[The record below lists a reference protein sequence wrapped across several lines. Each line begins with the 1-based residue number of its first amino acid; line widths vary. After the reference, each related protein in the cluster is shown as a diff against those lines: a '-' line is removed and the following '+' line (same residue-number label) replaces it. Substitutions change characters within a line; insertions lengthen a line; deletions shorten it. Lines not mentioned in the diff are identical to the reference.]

1 MAGDP
6 VTIEAA
12 DAELVA
18 YLDGAL
24 DPAARAA
31 LEARLAADP
40 ALSARCDTLA
50 AGALG
55 SREGFDL
62 LLAAAPSERLSAI
75 LAAAEAEAARAAGA
89 SPRSRP
95 WWPLAAAAAVLLVAG
110 GVLGFAAAWFL
121 APVPVVGA
129 EAAAPGWRAVVA
141 EYLTLYTRDTLAV
154 VPDNAVLRAEEL
166 AEVGGRLS
174 LQLTPDKVSFPE
186 LELKRAQLF
195 QFKGMPLAQI
205 AYLSTDDGPVAFC
218 IIANG
223 KPDEPPAFEERLG
236 QNIVFWTKGGRGYM
250 VIGKLPRP
258 TLEALAASLESRVS

>member
-6 VTIEAA
+6 VTIEAT

-40 ALSARCDTLA
+40 ALSARRDTLA
-50 AGALG
+50 AGSLG
-55 SREGFDL
+55 STEGFGL
-62 LLAAAPSERLSAI
+62 LLAAAPAERLAA
-75 LAAAEAEAARAAGA
+75 LFAAAEAEAARTAGA
-89 SPRSRP
+89 SPRGRP
-95 WWPLAAAAAVLLVAG
+95 RWPLAAAAAVLLVAG
-110 GVLGFAAAWFL
+110 GLLGFGAARLVAP
-121 APVPVVGA
+121 APVVVEA
-129 EAAAPGWRAVVA
+129 EAPGWRAVVA

-154 VPDNAVLRAEEL
+154 IADDAALRAREL

-174 LQLTPDKVSFPE
+174 LALTPEKVSLPD

-258 TLEALAASLESRVS
+258 TLEALAASLDSRVS

>member
-1 MAGDP
+1 MAGDA
-6 VTIEAA
+6 VTIEMA

-18 YLDGAL
+18 YLDGTL

-31 LEARLAADP
+31 LEARLSADP
-40 ALSARCDTLA
+40 ALAARRDMLA

-55 SREGFDL
+55 STEGFDL
-62 LLAAAPSERLSAI
+62 LLAAAPAERLSAI
-75 LAAAEAEAARAAGA
+75 LAAAEAEAGQTVRRA
-89 SPRSRP
+89 PRA
-95 WWPLAAAAAVLLVAG
+95 WQLVAAAAMLLVAG
-110 GVLGFAAAWFL
+110 GLVGFGAARLVAP
-121 APVPVVGA
+121 APVVVEA
-129 EAAAPGWRAVVA
+129 EAPGWRAVVA

-154 VPDNAVLRAEEL
+154 IADDAALRAEEL

-174 LQLTPDKVSFPE
+174 LALTPEKVSLPD

-223 KPDEPPAFEERLG
+223 KPDEEPAFEERLG

-250 VIGKLPRP
+250 VIGRLPRP
-258 TLEALAASLESRVS
+258 TLETLAASLDSRVS